1 MRLKFLIRNFFCHF
15 AFAVFTFW
23 IIQSSSCNSFNCS
36 RFQQETEFHFFKIL
50 QCFFF
55 ENDISINCI
64 ISVTKGVEQRN
75 KWIFLAQYT
84 PSPIHLLCPKWNT
97 SLLLLSSMHFFG
109 KQFAKHSKI
118 FWIKNI
124 LNKLLFLFDNSKLIN
139 KFFTAP
145 I

>member
-15 AFAVFTFW
+15 AFVVFTFW

-64 ISVTKGVEQRN
+64 ISVTRGVEQRN

-84 PSPIHLLCPKWNT
+84 PSPIHLLCPKWNS
-97 SLLLLSSMHFFG
+97 SLLLLSLLHFLVSNLQNTTKYFE
-109 KQFAKHSKI
+109 SKI
-118 FWIKNI
+118 FWTNFFF
-124 LNKLLFLFDNSKLIN
+124 FLIIAN
-139 KFFTAP
+139 
-145 I
+145 